1 MFNRAGLAKAAS
13 ELADHLHVIDNIKA
27 LQTGQKELADAIPV
41 LDERVRDLQL
51 DMRTL
56 KAETKLDALR
66 EAQAIVN
73 AVQGG
78 LNQRI

>member
-1 MFNRAGLAKAAS
+1 MRA
-13 ELADHLHVIDNIKA
+13 
-27 LQTGQKELADAIPV
+27 
-41 LDERVRDLQL
+41 LDERVRDLQA
-51 DMRTL
+51 DIRTL

-78 LNQRI
+78 LNQRIEALAVKVALVETAARGEVRAAPSLRRLMAAVDGG